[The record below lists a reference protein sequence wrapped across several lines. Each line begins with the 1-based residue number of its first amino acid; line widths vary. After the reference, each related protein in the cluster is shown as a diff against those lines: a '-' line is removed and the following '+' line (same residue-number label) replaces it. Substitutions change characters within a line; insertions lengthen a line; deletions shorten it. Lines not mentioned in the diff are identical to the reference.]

1 LTLEHDAETCEPVF
15 RNIMLK
21 QQDVAGFSRPP
32 FALSTNAFPA
42 ADAGEVLGRA
52 AVALTG
58 KKDV

>member
-1 LTLEHDAETCEPVF
+1 
-15 RNIMLK
+15 
-21 QQDVAGFSRPP
+21 VAGRTRPP
-32 FALSTNAFPA
+32 FALSTDAFPA